1 MAWRSINAIRAL
13 SMDAVEAAQSGHP
26 GTPMALA
33 PAAYLLWHRYLKH
46 DPRHPDWADR
56 DRFVLSCGH
65 ASMLLYSLLHLSGY
79 DLSLDDLRAFRQWG
93 SRTPGHPERGHT
105 PGVETTTGPLG
116 QGVGNAVGMAIA
128 ERFLAEHFNRPGH
141 RIIDHRTW
149 AFVSDG
155 DLMEGVSHEVASL
168 AGHLRLGK
176 LALVYDDNHITI
188 DGDTAL
194 SFSEDVQRRFEGYGW
209 RVLRV
214 ADGNDLPAI
223 AAAYEAAIA
232 DAARPTL
239 IILRTYIADPA
250 PTKRNTSKAHG
261 EPLGAEEVRRTKEI
275 IGWPEEP
282 RFYVPEDALDHWR
295 EAVRRGAAA
304 EAEWRARL
312 SAYTAEDAEAAR
324 ELQQWLSGALPDGW
338 DQALPALT
346 PESGPLA
353 TRQASG
359 LALQAIAAAVPNLV
373 GGSADLGTSTGT
385 TLKQGGT
392 FGPATTGRTFHWG
405 VREHGMAACLNGVT
419 AHGGLRGFGSTFLVF
434 SDYMKPAI
442 RLAAI
447 MRLPVIYIGTH
458 DSIGVGEDGPTHQPV
473 EHLAM
478 LRAIPNLVVLRPAD
492 GTETI
497 EAWRSAMAR
506 TDGPTLLVLTR
517 QKLPVLDRAALG
529 VGGRRGAGR
538 VRAARPAGR
547 ASAGHPD
554 RDRIGG
560 PRGAGGRQAAPG
572 RPGACPGGVH
582 AVVGALRPAAGGVS
596 ARGAAA
602 GGARAAGHRG
612 GVPLRLG
619 ALDHR
624 RRGDRSPC
632 RASAPPPPGIG
643 CSKSSGSRPSAPP
656 RSCGNCSRS
665 VTLPAATREAHD
677 GTTTDGDGQPAG
689 AARRAGP
696 EPVVR
701 LHHPRSDHHRR
712 AQPARRRRRLARHD
726 LQPDDLR
733 EGDRREPAVRR
744 GDPRP
749 DRCGAERAGR
759 VRAPRGGR
767 RPRGLRRLCE
777 GVRRTPVAETAWSR
791 WKSRLRSPTTP
802 RPPSRKPNAC
812 GARSAGRTR

>member
-1 MAWRSINAIRAL
+1 VTWRSINAIRAL
-13 SMDAVEAAQSGHP
+13 AMDAVEAAQSGHP

-33 PAAYLLWHRYLKH
+33 PAAYLLWHRYLQH
-46 DPRHPDWADR
+46 DPQHPDWPDR

-65 ASMLLYSLLHLSGY
+65 ASMLLYAVLHLSGY
-79 DLSLDDLRAFRQWG
+79 DVSLDDLRAFRQWG

-128 ERFLAEHFNRPGH
+128 ERFLADHFNRPGH

-155 DLMEGVSHEVASL
+155 DLMEGVSHEAASL

-209 RVLRV
+209 HVLRV
-214 ADGNDLPAI
+214 GDGNDLPAI
-223 AAAYEAAIA
+223 AAAYETALA
-232 DAARPTL
+232 DAARPSL

-275 IGWPEEP
+275 MGWPEEP
-282 RFYVPEDALDHWR
+282 RFYVPEDALEHWR
-295 EAVRRGAAA
+295 ETARRGGAA
-304 EAEWRARL
+304 EAAWRARL
-312 SAYTAEDAEAAR
+312 AAYTAEDGEAAR

-338 DQALPALT
+338 DQGLPALT

-359 LALQAIAAAVPNLV
+359 LALQALATTVPNLV

-385 TLKQGGT
+385 TLKQGGA

-405 VREHGMAACLNGVT
+405 VREHGMSACLNGIA

-458 DSIGVGEDGPTHQPV
+458 DSIGVGEDGPTHQPI

-492 GTETI
+492 ATETI

-506 TDGPTLLVLTR
+506 TDGPTVLVLTR
-517 QKLPVLDRAALG
+517 QKLPVLDRSALG
-529 VGGRRGAGR
+529 AAQGVARGAYVLLDPPGGHPQAILIATGSEVHVALAAAKLLQADR
-538 VRAARPAGR
+538 VRVRVVSMPSWELFARQPEAYRHEVLPPAVRVRLGIEAASPFGWERWVTDEGATLAMTGFG
-547 ASAGHPD
+547 ASAPGDRLFEEFQFTPGH
-554 RDRIGG
+554 
-560 PRGAGGRQAAPG
+560 AAAMVRQLLAQRNAPG
-572 RPGACPGGVH
+572 RNE
-582 AVVGALRPAAGGVS
+582 
-596 ARGAAA
+596 
-602 GGARAAGHRG
+602 
-612 GVPLRLG
+612 
-619 ALDHR
+619 
-624 RRGDRSPC
+624 
-632 RASAPPPPGIG
+632 AS
-643 CSKSSGSRPSAPP
+643 
-656 RSCGNCSRS
+656 
-665 VTLPAATREAHD
+665 
-677 GTTTDGDGQPAG
+677 
-689 AARRAGP
+689 
-696 EPVVR
+696 
-701 LHHPRSDHHRR
+701 
-712 AQPARRRRRLARHD
+712 
-726 LQPDDLR
+726 
-733 EGDRREPAVRR
+733 
-744 GDPRP
+744 
-749 DRCGAERAGR
+749 
-759 VRAPRGGR
+759 
-767 RPRGLRRLCE
+767 
-777 GVRRTPVAETAWSR
+777 
-791 WKSRLRSPTTP
+791 
-802 RPPSRKPNAC
+802 
-812 GARSAGRTR
+812 